1 MNCTDA
7 LTALNIIVAI
17 FGLMFIGITI
27 YEYWRLR
34 TIRRDFHNLS
44 QRLRGENIKAQK
56 AMHRIIASYSTPE
69 PLAKIELLESAAQ
82 IDPTAFNLYNSIG
95 YAWLSLGEK
104 VRAANAFREATLLH
118 PNEKAGYFDL
128 AHAYLLMNQE
138 GLALD
143 NLEQAV
149 KVDSSA
155 AQDLKDNPQFKS
167 LHAEPR
173 YQRLIRS
180 I

>member
-1 MNCTDA
+1 
-7 LTALNIIVAI
+7 
-17 FGLMFIGITI
+17 MFIGITI

-56 AMHRIIASYSTPE
+56 AMHRIIASYSITE
-69 PLAKIELLESAAQ
+69 PHAKIELLESAAQ
-82 IDPTAFNLYNSIG
+82 IDPTAFNLHNSIG
-95 YAWLSLGEK
+95 YAWLSLDEK
-104 VRAANAFREATLLH
+104 VRAANAFREATRLH

-128 AHAYLLMNQE
+128 AYAYLLMNQE

-149 KVDSSA
+149 KVDPSS

-167 LHAEPR
+167 LHPEAR
-173 YQRLIRS
+173 YQRLIHVA
-180 I
+180 